1 MLTRNDFYNYQHR
14 CVDHMLEHPKSMLFV
29 DPGLGKSVVGLTV
42 IDILLSRLLVYGVL
56 VTAPKRVCQSV
67 WRQEALKW
75 AHTRHL
81 SFSMIMGTKEERI
94 RALMTPADVYL
105 INYDNL
111 VWLQAEIEFRFL
123 LKGKRPPFNMLVADE
138 VSKLKGTRI
147 QQGAERG
154 RALLKMTPYLPYRT
168 GLTGTPAGNGLQ
180 DLFGQYLVIDSGER
194 LGTAFSTFQST
205 YFYLTSAYSSKWYP
219 FERSKEQISELVHDI
234 TINLNAED
242 YLDILDP
249 IINDVPITM
258 PPKLQARYDSIEHE
272 MMIELDSGIVVD
284 IDNEGSKINRC
295 LQFSNGALYK
305 SPGNPD
311 WETIHDVKLDALDDV
326 IEEIAGKPV
335 LIAYQF
341 KHDAHKIMKRHPD
354 AVWLSSKTSEE
365 DFLQALTDWK
375 EGKLTKIIAH
385 GQSMGHGI
393 DGLQGVDRHLVWY
406 GIPWS
411 KEVYDQTIARL
422 WGARSKQNLVVIHRL
437 IFNNTVDEVVRL
449 SLEYKEGTEN
459 DLRTAIDEYREGK
472 GV

>member
-242 YLDILDP
+242 YLDMPDL
-249 IINDVPITM
+249 IINDLPIELSLEMQT
-258 PPKLQARYDSIEHE
+258 RYDQIEHE

-305 SPGNPD
+305 APGNPD
-311 WETIHDVKLDALDDV
+311 WETIHDVKLNALDDV
-326 IEEIAGKPV
+326 IEELSGKPV

-341 KHDAHKIMKRHPD
+341 QHDAHKILKKYPD
-354 AVWLSSKTSEE
+354 AVWINSKMKEE
-365 DFLQALTDWK
+365 EFLQTLSDWK

-385 GQSMGHGI
+385 GQSMGMGI
-393 DGLQGVDRHLVWY
+393 DGLQDVCSNIVWY

-411 KEVYDQTIARL
+411 REVYIQTNARL
-422 WGARSKQNLVVIHRL
+422 WRQGQKEPVTVHRL
-437 IFNNTVDEVVRL
+437 IFTNTVDEVVRIAL
-449 SLEYKEGTEN
+449 AYKQEQEDT
-459 DLRTAIDEYREGK
+459 LRTAIEEYRERK
-472 GV
+472 GI